1 MKKAKFV
8 VALMF
13 VMALALALSLTM
25 VACNGDKNNDNNDN
39 GPKFE
44 TQVLEDGTISVTG
57 LSSVYEPEDH
67 TLTIPETLE
76 GRTVTQVTISKGYD
90 PSTRSDII
98 SPNISDMVLPDTVR
112 QLGCDEYTFD
122 GIPGIARFNIPRD
135 LRNITSHAFDDI
147 ELSTTTVDGMSYLG
161 TEENPYM
168 ILWQVQSNSEH
179 LTGNVTQGTRKLT
192 LRDETTIVGPNA
204 LLNRYTS
211 SYTSVDIVDLKNAT
225 ILCDEAF
232 SQYNR
237 TDCPVSSI
245 IGVDKLKYVG
255 DYALHGCNMSAVYF
269 GADLEYLGKGAFTG
283 SSKLETIDISNS
295 AKLKTIGDYCFE
307 GCTKVGSR
315 LDPTLNIPASVE
327 IIGDYA
333 FSSDSFVEIVFGS
346 NSKLK
351 EIGDYAFA
359 SNSKLSGSL
368 ELPEGLLS
376 IGSNAF
382 YGNYSLGSV
391 TIPASVTYIGRGAFD
406 PNPRTGSLQAT
417 FADTNGW
424 GVSKDSGA
432 ERNEMTTP
440 ALRPATD
447 PNGPA
452 INGNLLQ
459 GTYVDYYWRKA

>member
-1 MKKAKFV
+1 MKKAKFI
-8 VALMF
+8 VALML

-25 VACNGDKNNDNNDN
+25 VACNGNDDNKDSDN

-44 TQVLEDGTISVTG
+44 TQILEDGTISVTG
-57 LSSVYEPEDH
+57 LSAVYEPEDH
-67 TLTIPETLE
+67 KLTIPETLE

-90 PSTRSDII
+90 PSTHSDIV

-147 ELSTTTVDGMSYLG
+147 ELSTNTFDGMSYLG

-168 ILWQVQSNSEH
+168 VLWQVQSTSEH

-192 LRDETTIVGPNA
+192 LREETTIVGPNA

-245 IGVDKLKYVG
+245 IGIDKLKYVG
-255 DYALHGCNMSAVYF
+255 DYALRGCNMSQVYF
-269 GADLEYLGKGAFTG
+269 GADLEYLGKGAFAQ
-283 SSKLETIDISNS
+283 SSKLETIDITNS
-295 AKLKTIGDYCFE
+295 VKLKTIGDYCFE
-307 GCTKVGSR
+307 GCTKVGNR
-315 LDPTLNIPASVE
+315 LDPILNIPASVE
-327 IIGDYA
+327 TIGDHA
-333 FSSDSFVEIVFGS
+333 FNSDSFVEIVFGS

-359 SNSKLSGSL
+359 SNSKLSGAL

-376 IGSNAF
+376 IGNNAF
-382 YGNYSLGSV
+382 YGTYSLNSV
-391 TIPASVTYIGRGAFD
+391 TIPASVTFIGRGAFD
-406 PNPRTGSLQAT
+406 PSPRSGNLQAT
-417 FADTNGW
+417 FVDTNGW
-424 GVSKDSGA
+424 GVSTNSGA
-432 ERNEMTTP
+432 DRNEMT
-440 ALRPATD
+440 ALSLRPATD

-452 INGNLLQ
+452 SNGTLLQ
-459 GTYVDYYWRKA
+459 TTYVNYYWRKA